1 MNNSYF
7 SGIWK
12 RILMGEEDALEIL
25 FKEFYNPLIN
35 YGLKLHPEKAFIKDC
50 AQDVFLNIWNHRE
63 NLSQVDNVRSY
74 LYTALRMRIIEL
86 NRQNNA
92 RAKRQQN
99 YAEYSID
106 GLLNIEEVNIRGETD
121 KIKKRALKNAVKRLS
136 DRQREVVYLKF
147 YEGFT
152 NDEIAGVMEIKKQS
166 VYNLIFESL
175 RKLEEYLN
183 YI

>member
-1 MNNSYF
+1 
-7 SGIWK
+7 
-12 RILMGEEDALEIL
+12 
-25 FKEFYNPLIN
+25 
-35 YGLKLHPEKAFIKDC
+35 
-50 AQDVFLNIWNHRE
+50 
-63 NLSQVDNVRSY
+63 
-74 LYTALRMRIIEL
+74 MRIIEL